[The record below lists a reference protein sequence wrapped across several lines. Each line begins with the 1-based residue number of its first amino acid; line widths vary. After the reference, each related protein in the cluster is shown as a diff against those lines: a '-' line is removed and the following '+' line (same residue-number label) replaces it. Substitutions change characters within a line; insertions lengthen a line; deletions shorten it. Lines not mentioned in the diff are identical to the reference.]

1 MTQADVQSHAS
12 NAADGPIRDRVQQVL
27 NLIRP
32 AVQSDGGD
40 VELVDVSAD
49 GIVSVR
55 LHGDTIEMT
64 LKEGRREREEITLAT
79 GAVFE
84 DPAIRLAPL
93 STAAA
98 WRRWFEVVFVGHFLA
113 ADIPGC

>member
-1 MTQADVQSHAS
+1 MTQADVQSHAP

-55 LHGDTIEMT
+55 LHGDCVGCPSSNVTLQSGIERN
-64 LKEGRREREEITLAT
+64 LKLRVPGVTRVE
-79 GAVFE
+79 AV
-84 DPAIRLAPL
+84 P
-93 STAAA
+93 
-98 WRRWFEVVFVGHFLA
+98 
-113 ADIPGC
+113 